1 MDRPQLHFLGTGT
14 AFHTDGRGSQCILVQ
29 PAPPAPPFLVDLGP
43 TAMAAVMRMSV
54 KLDRLDRLFI
64 THLHGDH
71 VAGWPFLLLHLNF
84 VERRSR
90 ALDVHGPKGVRDCLE
105 GLMRLCYRDIMEN
118 TGLGFE
124 IRYHEIPVTPS
135 RGVDGGALTFDV
147 LPMDHHPSSI
157 GYRFDLGGPTLGVTG
172 DTRWCANLEAL
183 ARGSNVLLL
192 ECTSMTRV
200 EQAHVSLEEIR
211 ERIDSLGDGQVVLVH
226 LTDEVAAEL
235 AADPI
240 PRVSA
245 SHDGMLY
252 PFLSPGR

>member
-1 MDRPQLHFLGTGT
+1 MDRPQLQFLGTGT

-29 PAPPAPPFLVDLGP
+29 PAPAAPPFLVDLGP
-43 TAMAAVMRMSV
+43 TAMAAVMRMGV
-54 KLDRLDRLFI
+54 DLERLGRLFI

-90 ALDVHGPKGVRDCLE
+90 PLDVHGPEGVRGCLE
-105 GLMRLCYRDIMEN
+105 GLMQLCYRDIIDS

-124 IRYHEIPVTPS
+124 IRYHELPVTAS
-135 RGVDGGALTFDV
+135 FGLDGGALRFDI

-157 GYRFDLGGPTLGVTG
+157 GYRFDLGGRTLGVTG

-183 ARGSNVLLL
+183 ARGSEVFLI
-192 ECTSMTRV
+192 ECTSVNKV
-200 EQAHVSLEEIR
+200 EQAHVSLVELR
-211 ERIDSLGDGQVVLVH
+211 ERVDSLGDCRIVVVH
-226 LTDEVAAEL
+226 LPDEVAAEL

-240 PRVSA
+240 PRVIA
-245 SHDGMLY
+245 SHDGMVY
-252 PFLSPGR
+252 AF

>member
-1 MDRPQLHFLGTGT
+1 MNDPQLQFLGTGT

-29 PAPPAPPFLVDLGP
+29 PAPPARPFLVDLGP
-43 TAMAAVMRMSV
+43 TAMAAVMRMEIE
-54 KLDRLDRLFI
+54 LDNLDRLFI

-84 VERRSR
+84 IERRSR
-90 ALDVHGPKGVRDCLE
+90 RLDVHGPQGVRGCLE
-105 GLMRLCYRDIMEN
+105 GLMQLCYREILDSSK
-118 TGLGFE
+118 LGFE
-124 IRYHEIPVTPS
+124 ICYHELPVTTS
-135 RGVDGGALTFDV
+135 SGLDGGTVAFDV

-157 GYRFDLGGPTLGVTG
+157 GYRFDLGGTTLGVTG

-183 ARGSNVLLL
+183 ARGSDVLLL
-192 ECTSMTRV
+192 ECTSVTRV

-211 ERIDSLGDGQVVLVH
+211 ERADSLGDGQVVLVH
-226 LTDEVAAEL
+226 LTDEVAAAL

-245 SHDGMLY
+245 SHDGMIY
-252 PFLSPGR
+252 PF